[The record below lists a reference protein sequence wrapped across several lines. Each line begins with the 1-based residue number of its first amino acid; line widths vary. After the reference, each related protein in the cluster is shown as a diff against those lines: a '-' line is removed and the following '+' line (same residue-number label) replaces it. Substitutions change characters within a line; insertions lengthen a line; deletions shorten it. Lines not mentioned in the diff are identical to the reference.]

1 MKKIS
6 ELKRGEF
13 FRLPNQS
20 VVYVRDNY
28 VRELKKYSCYKYEDV
43 CNERF
48 FKGDKLVE
56 VDFEY

>member
-1 MKKIS
+1 MKQVS

-28 VRELKKYSCYKYEDV
+28 VREQKKYSCYKYEDV
-43 CNERF
+43 CAERF

-56 VDFEY
+56 VDFEF

>member
-1 MKKIS
+1 MKKVS
-6 ELKRGEF
+6 ELKKGEF

-28 VRELKKYSCYKYEDV
+28 VRELKKYSCYKYEDI
-43 CNERF
+43 NAERF

-56 VDFEY
+56 VDFEF

>member
-13 FRLPNQS
+13 FRLPKQS
-20 VVYVRDNY
+20 VVYVRDKY
-28 VRELKKYSCYKYEDV
+28 VRELKKYSCHKYEDV
-43 CNERF
+43 CAERF

-56 VDFEY
+56 VDFEF

>member
-6 ELKRGEF
+6 ELKKGEL

-20 VVYVRDNY
+20 VVYVRDKY
-28 VRELKKYSCYKYEDV
+28 DRTTKRYSCYKYEDV
-43 CNERF
+43 CFERF

-56 VDFEY
+56 VDFIY

>member
-1 MKKIS
+1 MKKVS

-20 VVYVRDNY
+20 VVYVRGNY
-28 VRELKKYSCYKYEDV
+28 VRELKKYSCSKYEDT
-43 CNERF
+43 NAERF

-56 VDFEY
+56 VDFEF

>member
-6 ELKRGEF
+6 ELKRGEL

-28 VRELKKYSCYKYEDV
+28 VRELKKYSCYKYEDT
-43 CNERF
+43 NHERF

-56 VDFEY
+56 VDFEF

>member
-6 ELKRGEF
+6 ELKKGEF

-28 VRELKKYSCYKYEDV
+28 ERTTKRYSAYKYEDV
-43 CNERF
+43 CAERF

-56 VDFEY
+56 ADFEF